1 MSISQALNLTA
12 AWNVGPVAAVVVTR
26 DGVVGQTGDID
37 EPFALASV
45 TKLLTAYSVLVAV
58 EEGSLDLDDPA
69 GPEGSTI
76 RHLLA
81 HASGLSPDGQTL
93 AAVGTRRIYAN
104 AGFDVLGEHLA
115 SATGIEVAEYLR
127 LGVLEPLGMT
137 RTALLGSPAFAGQG
151 TAADLGRFAAELL
164 DPRLLAPETVAL
176 ATTVTFPGLSGVLPG
191 YGRQEANDWGLGVEI
206 RGSKSP
212 HWTAPDASPATFGH
226 FGASGT
232 FLWVDAELGAA
243 CVCLTGRDFG
253 SWAVEAWAPFN
264 QALLDALRAA

>member
-1 MSISQALNLTA
+1 MSISQALTLTTS
-12 AWNVGPVAAVVVTR
+12 WNVGPVAAVVVNR
-26 DGVVGQTGDID
+26 HGVVGQIGDVD
-37 EPFALASV
+37 EQFPLASV
-45 TKLLTAYSVLVAV
+45 TKLLTSYAVLVAV

-81 HASGLSPDGQTL
+81 HASGLSPDGRVL
-93 AAVGTRRIYAN
+93 AAVATRRIYAN
-104 AGFDVLGEHLA
+104 AGFDLLGDQLSA
-115 SATGIEVAEYLR
+115 STGMDPAAYLR
-127 LGVLEPLGMT
+127 LGVLDPLGMS

-164 DPRLLAPETVAL
+164 SPRLLAPETVAL
-176 ATTVTFPGLSGVLPG
+176 ATRVAFPGLSGVLPG
-191 YGRQEANDWGLGVEI
+191 YGSQDANDWGLGFEI

-212 HWTAPDASPATFGH
+212 HWTAPTAAPATFGH

-253 SWAVEAWAPFN
+253 PWAVESWAPFN
-264 QALLDALRAA
+264 EALLDALRG